1 MSPIAAFSQLPA
13 IFVAGSAFAVL
24 YARSDNL
31 MLCVGIH
38 ALANKPTL
46 LVTDRFGLLDNLVFA
61 TVMCLILAAFWG
73 TKRVR
78 RCAAQEVGRLQI
90 PTDTNHGIT
99 RTATKLRISD
109 CAANCVWLTVP

>member
-46 LVTDRFGLLDNLVFA
+46 LVTDRFGLPDNLVFA
-61 TVMCLILAAFWG
+61 TVMCLIFGSVLGHKKSAQIGGAGSWSPANSDG
-73 TKRVR
+73 DESRHYTNGYETSHIRL
-78 RCAAQEVGRLQI
+78 RC
-90 PTDTNHGIT
+90 
-99 RTATKLRISD
+99 
-109 CAANCVWLTVP
+109 

>member
-46 LVTDRFGLLDNLVFA
+46 LVTDRFDIPDNLVFA
-61 TVMCLILAAFWG
+61 LVVCLMLAALWG
-73 TKRVR
+73 MKTVR
-78 RCAAQEVGRLQI
+78 R
-90 PTDTNHGIT
+90 
-99 RTATKLRISD
+99 
-109 CAANCVWLTVP
+109 